1 MKRLRGLLG
10 VTLLAGTA
18 TACGLMPALQPS
30 AVSPAASPSQQKQKA
45 APTSEPPAEVAKRTV
60 PANPCRVLTAS
71 TRSRIGML
79 RGKKDR
85 LDPACKWSNDPGD
98 APPFT
103 FRDLSIT
110 YDAGF
115 EGLPASVAVAR
126 ETFATMRKND
136 YRQPSVF
143 GGAPAVK
150 GTVKQ
155 VGSAKAGEHF
165 DEGYYV
171 YYVYE
176 VGEAKRGEGKAV
188 LRKDNV
194 VITINVSGANVPGR
208 TVRDGKPIGN
218 ATAQAMI
225 DVVAA
230 QAIAAVR

>member
-1 MKRLRGLLG
+1 M
-10 VTLLAGTA
+10 
-18 TACGLMPALQPS
+18 LQ
-30 AVSPAASPSQQKQKA
+30 
-45 APTSEPPAEVAKRTV
+45 
-60 PANPCRVLTAS
+60 
-71 TRSRIGML
+71 
-79 RGKKDR
+79 GKKDR
-85 LDPACKWSNDPGD
+85 LNPACKWSNDPGD
-98 APPFT
+98 DPPFR
-103 FRDLSIT
+103 FRDLGIT

-115 EGLPASVAVAR
+115 VGLPASVADAR
-126 ETFATMRKND
+126 KSFATMRRSD
-136 YRQPSVF
+136 YRQPSIF
-143 GGAPAVK
+143 GGAPSVR

-188 LRKDNV
+188 LRKGNV

-208 TVRDGKPIGN
+208 LVRDGKPIGN